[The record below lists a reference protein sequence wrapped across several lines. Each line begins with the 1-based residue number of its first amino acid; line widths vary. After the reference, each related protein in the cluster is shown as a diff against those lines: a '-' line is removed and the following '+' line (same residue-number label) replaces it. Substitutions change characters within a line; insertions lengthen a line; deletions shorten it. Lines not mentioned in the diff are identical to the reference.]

1 MVCSALQGK
10 GLSSRLCGGPFGG
23 AIGYLGK
30 TPDQMIVTVAQ
41 SFPLYWPWLGAAKE
55 ITYFLITNG
64 PHG

>member
-41 SFPLYWPWLGAAKE
+41 SFPLSWPWLGAAKE